1 MIRLPGL
8 LRRQG
13 QDKMGERYGERE
25 MGRGEGEG
33 VKQC

>member
-13 QDKMGERYGERE
+13 QDKMGERYGEGVRE
-25 MGRGEGEG
+25 QGGGGG